1 MIKRQEIYLKLKY
14 LKNRTVLLISAIF
27 LLITFI
33 TFFVYQSG
41 GTRFSYTYLVYI
53 PIILAAYFYNI
64 KGGLLAALIGGLFL
78 GPLMPLNTA
87 TMVMQSFENWFFRML
102 LFMIIGSFSGA
113 LFSFLESQIE
123 EINKIAY
130 YYQETGLANLIKMKS
145 DLEAKIENDGDFYLI
160 IININNFLDI
170 YKLIGFTNFSN
181 YINKFVE
188 HIRDF
193 KNIKDSIYQLNENKY
208 GLTID
213 KNKVDNFEFF
223 LKEFVIYLEQAIDF
237 KHVSI
242 FNEITL
248 GISTSPEQS
257 QIADEL
263 INQSFL
269 ALEKAAEKRINY
281 WIYEEQE
288 KDLEYSDSNIEILAQ
303 VKNSITEDNFE
314 LYYQPKIN
322 LRTNEI
328 EAFEALIRWH
338 HPEKGFLTPDRFIS
352 IVEQSSLIESLTNW
366 VIKEAAADLNIYKEK
381 IKASQINLAINISAR
396 NLQQPEFTDNLIKV
410 LRQEGVDPCQLR
422 LEITETELMLDI
434 KENIKK
440 LKRLKDHGIQI
451 YLDDFGKG
459 YSSLKYLKELP
470 VDFIKIDGYFIRSI
484 SIEESA
490 ENIIYSIINM
500 AHALDLKVVAEGV
513 ENQIQLDFLNDLGCD
528 FAQGYYFARPGSK
541 EKIIHWIKNNNYYIL
556 K

>member
-1 MIKRQEIYLKLKY
+1 MIKRQEIYTKLKC
-14 LKNRTVLLISAIF
+14 LKNKTVLLILAIF
-27 LLITFI
+27 LLIIFI
-33 TFFVYQSG
+33 TFFVYHSG

-64 KGGLLAALIGGLFL
+64 KGGFLAALVAGLLL
-78 GPLMPLNTA
+78 GPLMPLNTE
-87 TMVMQSFENWFFRML
+87 TMVMQSFKNWVFRMV

-113 LFSFLESQIE
+113 LFSLLESQIE
-123 EINKIAY
+123 KVNKVAY
-130 YYQETGLANLIKMKS
+130 YHQETGLANLIKMKE
-145 DLEAKIENDGDFYLI
+145 DLERKLENKGDFYLI
-160 IININNFLDI
+160 IISINNFLDI
-170 YKLIGFTNFSN
+170 YKLIGFTKFSD
-181 YINKFVE
+181 YINKLVE
-188 HIRDF
+188 HIKDF
-193 KNIKDSIYQLNENKY
+193 KNIKDSIYHINENKY
-208 GLTID
+208 GLIID
-213 KNKVDNFEFF
+213 KSKIDHLDFF
-223 LKEFVIYLEQAIDF
+223 LKDFIIYLEQAIDF
-237 KHVSI
+237 KNVSI
-242 FNEITL
+242 FNEITI

-257 QIADEL
+257 QITDEL

-269 ALEKAAEKRINY
+269 ALEKAGRKRVHY
-281 WIYEEQE
+281 WIYREQE
-288 KDLEYSDSNIEILAQ
+288 KDLEYSDSNIELLAQ
-303 VKNSITEDNFE
+303 VKNSITENDFE

-322 LRTNEI
+322 LKTNKI

-338 HPEKGFLTPDRFIS
+338 HPEKGFLTPGKFIS

-366 VIKEAAADLNIYKEK
+366 VIKRAAADLNIYKEK
-381 IKASQINLAINISAR
+381 IKTSQINLAVNISAR

-410 LRQEGVDPCQLR
+410 LKQKEIDPHQFS

-434 KENIKK
+434 KDNIKK
-440 LKRLKDHGIQI
+440 LERLKNQGIQI

-484 SIEESA
+484 SIEKSA

-513 ENQIQLDFLNDLGCD
+513 ENQIQLDFLKDLGCD
-528 FAQGYYFARPGSK
+528 FAQGYYFARPDSI
-541 EKIIHWIKNNNYYIL
+541 ENIVHWVKNNNNYTL

>member
-1 MIKRQEIYLKLKY
+1 M
-14 LKNRTVLLISAIF
+14 
-27 LLITFI
+27 
-33 TFFVYQSG
+33 
-41 GTRFSYTYLVYI
+41 
-53 PIILAAYFYNI
+53 
-64 KGGLLAALIGGLFL
+64 
-78 GPLMPLNTA
+78 
-87 TMVMQSFENWFFRML
+87 
-102 LFMIIGSFSGA
+102 
-113 LFSFLESQIE
+113 
-123 EINKIAY
+123 
-130 YYQETGLANLIKMKS
+130 
-145 DLEAKIENDGDFYLI
+145 
-160 IININNFLDI
+160 
-170 YKLIGFTNFSN
+170 
-181 YINKFVE
+181 
-188 HIRDF
+188 
-193 KNIKDSIYQLNENKY
+193 
-208 GLTID
+208 
-213 KNKVDNFEFF
+213 
-223 LKEFVIYLEQAIDF
+223 KEFVIYLEQAIDF

>member
-1 MIKRQEIYLKLKY
+1 MIKRQEIYSKLKC

-27 LLITFI
+27 LLIIFI

-64 KGGLLAALIGGLFL
+64 KGGLLAAMAAGLFL
-78 GPLMPLNTA
+78 GPLMPLNTE
-87 TMVMQSFENWFFRML
+87 TMVMQSFENWFFRMI

-113 LFSFLESQIE
+113 LFSLLESQIE
-123 EINKIAY
+123 KVNKVAY
-130 YYQETGLANLIKMKS
+130 YHQETGLANLIKMKS

-160 IININNFLDI
+160 IISINNFLDI
-170 YKLIGFTNFSN
+170 YKLIGFTKFSN
-181 YINKFVE
+181 YINKLVE

-193 KNIKDSIYQLNENKY
+193 KYIKDSIYHINENKY
-208 GLTID
+208 GLIID
-213 KNKVDNFEFF
+213 KRKIDNFEFF
-223 LKEFVIYLEQAIDF
+223 LKDFIIYLEQAIDF

-248 GISTSPEQS
+248 GISASPEQS

-269 ALEKAAEKRINY
+269 ALEKAGEKRVHH
-281 WIYEEQE
+281 WIYEERE
-288 KDLEYSDSNIEILAQ
+288 KDLEYSDSNIEMLAQ
-303 VKNSITEDNFE
+303 VRNSITEDNFE

-322 LRTNEI
+322 LKTNEI
-328 EAFEALIRWH
+328 EALEALIRWH
-338 HPEKGFLTPDRFIS
+338 HPEKGFLTPGRFIS

-381 IKASQINLAINISAR
+381 IRNNQINLAVNISAR

-410 LRQEGVDPCQLR
+410 LRQEKIDPCQFS
-422 LEITETELMLDI
+422 LEITETELMLDV

-440 LKRLKDHGIQI
+440 LKRLKDHGVQI

-484 SIEESA
+484 SIEKSA

-500 AHALDLKVVAEGV
+500 AHALDLQVVAEGV
-513 ENQIQLDFLNDLGCD
+513 ENQIQLDFLKELGCD
-528 FAQGYYFARPGSK
+528 FAQGYHFARPDSK
-541 EKIIHWIKNNNYYIL
+541 ENIVHWVKNNSKYTL